1 MKFIL
6 NENQIANE
14 TQVAQSIALMLQ
26 VETQLY
32 DKVKLTCFEE
42 Y

>member
-14 TQVAQSIALMLQ
+14 TQGAQSIALMLRTELTSQ
-26 VETQLY
+26 V
-32 DKVKLTCFEE
+32 KI
-42 Y
+42 